1 MWYNS
6 GSSHASAVQVLKSMY
21 PVSTPDC
28 SDDGLSSNDSSTE
41 KEQTEGI
48 TNCDMKS
55 DYSSWET
62 AKAGL
67 SLVTNTIIHDHAG
80 NQAQHATAMR
90 YLE

>member
-1 MWYNS
+1 
-6 GSSHASAVQVLKSMY
+6 
-21 PVSTPDC
+21 
-28 SDDGLSSNDSSTE
+28 
-41 KEQTEGI
+41 
-48 TNCDMKS
+48 MKS